1 MRLVKLVEKLELPE
15 LTTEQT
21 ETLCQTAEEA
31 ARKHILTHINAKQVE
46 TLNVSV
52 EAEGSKPLNLT
63 IEVDLQLTA
72 QARNIDAKSLADE
85 AAKQA
90 LNAAENYLRDLK

>member
-1 MRLVKLVEKLELPE
+1 MEELALPE

-21 ETLCQTAEEA
+21 ETLCTLSEDA
-31 ARKHILTHINAKQVE
+31 ARKYILSKITQKNLE
-46 TLNVSV
+46 TLNLTV

-63 IEVDLQLTA
+63 IEIDLQLTA
-72 QARNIDAKSLADE
+72 KAKDAEAKGLADE

-90 LNAAENYLRDLK
+90 LNAAENYLRRLR

>member
-1 MRLVKLVEKLELPE
+1 MEELELPE

-21 ETLCQTAEEA
+21 ETLCTLSEDA
-31 ARKHILTHINAKQVE
+31 ARKYVLSKVAQKNLE
-46 TLNVSV
+46 TLNVTV

-63 IEVDLQLTA
+63 IEIDLQLTA
-72 QARNIDAKSLADE
+72 KAKDAEAKSLADE

-90 LNAAENYLRDLK
+90 LKAAENYLRKLR

>member
-1 MRLVKLVEKLELPE
+1 MDKLELPE

-21 ETLCQTAEEA
+21 ETLCILSEDA
-31 ARKHILTHINAKQVE
+31 ARKYVLSKITQKNLE
-46 TLNVSV
+46 TLNVTV
-52 EAEGSKPLNLT
+52 EAEGSKPLNLS

-72 QARNIDAKSLADE
+72 KAKDTEAKDLADE

-90 LNAAENYLRDLK
+90 LNAAENYLRKLR

>member
-1 MRLVKLVEKLELPE
+1 MRLVKLVEELELPE
-15 LTTEQT
+15 LTTKQT
-21 ETLCQTAEEA
+21 ETLCSTAEEA
-31 ARKHILTHINAKQVE
+31 ARKHILSQVNAKQVE

-52 EAEGSKPLNLT
+52 EAEGTKPLNLS

-72 QARNIDAKSLADE
+72 ETKGIDAKSLADE

-90 LNAAENYLRDLK
+90 LSAAERYLRHLK

>member
-1 MRLVKLVEKLELPE
+1 VDKLELPE

-21 ETLCQTAEEA
+21 ETLCILSEDA
-31 ARKHILTHINAKQVE
+31 ARKYVLSKITQKNLE
-46 TLNVSV
+46 TLNVTV
-52 EAEGSKPLNLT
+52 EAEGSRPLNLS

-72 QARNIDAKSLADE
+72 KAKDTEAKDLAGE

-90 LNAAENYLRDLK
+90 LNAAENYLRKLK

>member
-1 MRLVKLVEKLELPE
+1 VDKLELPE

-21 ETLCQTAEEA
+21 ETLCTLSEDA
-31 ARKHILTHINAKQVE
+31 ARKYVLSKITQKNLE
-46 TLNVSV
+46 TLNVTV
-52 EAEGSKPLNLT
+52 EAEGSKPLNLS

-72 QARNIDAKSLADE
+72 KAKDTEAKDLADE

-90 LNAAENYLRDLK
+90 LNAAENYLRKLR

>member
-1 MRLVKLVEKLELPE
+1 VEKLALPE

-21 ETLCQTAEEA
+21 ETLCQKAEGT

-52 EAEGSKPLNLT
+52 EAEGTKPLNLT
-63 IEVDLQLTA
+63 IEIDLQLTA
-72 QARNIDAKSLADE
+72 EAKSIDAKSLADE

-90 LNAAENYLRDLK
+90 LNAAENYLRLLK